1 MAQLQFSGRIF
12 RVARIFRGAAAV
24 WRAHARPARGWLLG
38 ATLNTP
44 RSFRLIEWGSSPFNS
59 GNSAAH
65 RAGGALEQP
74 LRALGPQAAL
84 GICAGSSTLD
94 ARLALVAVSI
104 VVFLLQAVILLE
116 DWAHAAI
123 ARHGECLARPALHAV
138 A

>member
-1 MAQLQFSGRIF
+1 MAG
-12 RVARIFRGAAAV
+12 
-24 WRAHARPARGWLLG
+24 PARGWLLS
-38 ATLNTP
+38 ATLNTS
-44 RSFRLIEWGSSPFNS
+44 RT
-59 GNSAAH
+59 
-65 RAGGALEQP
+65 GGTQEQP
-74 LRALGPQAAL
+74 LPTLPALGPQAAL

-123 ARHGECLARPALHAV
+123 ARHGECSPRPALHAV